1 VVFNYVEDKDVFQ
14 KFYGK
19 LLAKRLVGQLSA
31 SDDYEESMI
40 SKLKVHRIVFHSKIS
55 FVLFQ
60 QACGFEYTSKLQR
73 MFQDI
78 GVSKNLIDQYRTYCE
93 KSRLDDIGI
102 KSNLLQ
108 IYI

>member
-1 VVFNYVEDKDVFQ
+1 
-14 KFYGK
+14 
-19 LLAKRLVGQLSA
+19 
-31 SDDYEESMI
+31 
-40 SKLKVHRIVFHSKIS
+40 
-55 FVLFQ
+55 
-60 QACGFEYTSKLQR
+60 